1 MSPFHQQSRS
11 VRDQSRIGAH
21 TAHDPA
27 LVSPEGRPV
36 VQPTICR
43 LVDQATALLAAG
55 LLLAGPA
62 VADEVQLPAP
72 ALDPTGPVIAL
83 WRPSAPASGELQL
96 DWTEGDG
103 HLVERHRITLAEP
116 QAEIA
121 IRIDLRRARAPVN
134 LITARFRP
142 AGSDT
147 ETQAEARFF
156 VRPAPGWTQYQVILW
171 QDRACVRHARAA
183 QARDHRNQAV
193 SPPLAG
199 RPGRCGTADGGRA
212 ALVHRKLGHRLLR
225 PLSPLDAGALGDLA
239 VRPDQGPAP
248 AESG

>member
-1 MSPFHQQSRS
+1 MTLQSR
-11 VRDQSRIGAH
+11 
-21 TAHDPA
+21 
-27 LVSPEGRPV
+27 LV
-36 VQPTICR
+36 
-43 LVDQATALLAAG
+43 TALLAAG
-55 LLLAGPA
+55 LLLACPA
-62 VADEVQLPAP
+62 VADEVRLPALS
-72 ALDPTGPVIAL
+72 LDPTGPVIAL
-83 WRPSAPASGELQL
+83 WRPDAPASGELQL
-96 DWTEGDG
+96 DWTQSDG
-103 HLVERHRITLAEP
+103 RLVERHRITLAEP

-121 IRIDLRRARAPVN
+121 IRIDLRRVRAPVN

-142 AGSDT
+142 AGSDA

-171 QDRACVRHARAA
+171 QDAPASAMPA
-183 QARDHRNQAV
+183 LHRLGITGTKLFLP
-193 SPPLAG
+193 SLAG

-225 PLSPLDAGALGDLA
+225 SLSSLDAGALGDLA